1 MARKKVTHYAV
12 FHNVGGA
19 SAINMYYDG
28 GGADTVQNL
37 SIEEAAYMI
46 DLLRNEKPMSYD
58 HSLRR
63 LSTFSIEPVGEN
75 E

>member
-12 FHNVGGA
+12 FHNVGGN
-19 SAINMYYDG
+19 STVNMYYDG
-28 GGADTVQNL
+28 GGADSVQNL
-37 SIEEAAYMI
+37 SFQEAGFMI

-58 HSLRR
+58 HALRR
-63 LSTFSIEPVGEN
+63 LSTYSAEPVGEN